1 MLCLLNNGFQNSQY
15 RPSKMLNLGVIL
27 KNHNNNNNNNDTFM
41 SCFYLGKLLRSD
53 GS

>member
-15 RPSKMLNLGVIL
+15 RPSKMLNLGVIF
-27 KNHNNNNNNNDTFM
+27 KKHNNNNDTFM
-41 SCFYLGKLLRSD
+41 SCFYLGKLLRTD